1 MMTRAEEISKE
12 ATIVHRALKRYE
24 RNYILSAKFDKAQEL
39 AALSKGIG
47 SMIAGVTAMV
57 EHAETR
63 AA

>member
-1 MMTRAEEISKE
+1 MIREEVISKE
-12 ATIVHRALKRYE
+12 AAIVHRALKRTE
-24 RNYILSAKFDKAQEL
+24 RNYMLSAKFDKAQEM

-47 SMIAGVTAMV
+47 SMIGGVTAMV